1 MPPITPALVLTVI
14 FGVYALVNLALGAIV
29 RGHRISLWLAA
40 LLAACAAGAAW
51 VDGFWPMVVL
61 ALLALTA
68 TFAAVP
74 ALDMSWRMRAALNF
88 AVVTLGFLALWPTF
102 NGMSSGRFP
111 CPQYIKDHVA
121 FRLVAGLDLRGGL
134 RLVYTVDVEEAVKD
148 KRDHYYEDMRNE
160 LTRVFG
166 LHKGDERPTEDTY
179 KKLREKVDLEAPRH
193 PAELIRMTLKPGVD
207 PSKID
212 ERFLEHFRSEL
223 SYTRSQDG
231 HSWEFRIRSSV
242 ESSIR
247 DRAVGQ
253 AREIINRRIDELG
266 LREAAVSTRDEDI
279 IVEVPGEDEK
289 SFATIRDIISQTA
302 RLEFKLLDDDSDFM
316 KQVQENASNHP
327 ETLPEGLEFDRE
339 AVSVG
344 VDKSGD
350 VKKAVVTYAFMKK
363 GDKETS
369 QQTLQRLK
377 EWTATLPVP
386 PDRELGYELV
396 RTPQDT
402 VSLKEV
408 ERGWRTYL
416 LKSRAEVTG
425 DQVRDAAASP
435 DQGQGTLGGWHV
447 NLTFT
452 EQGGRIFEQITADN
466 IKRRF
471 AIILDGRIES
481 APVIQTRIPGGHAQI
496 TMGSS
501 DPEQQ
506 LQSARQLELV
516 LRSGALPAPISPS
529 NEQRIGPSLGRDS
542 IELGVQGA
550 LGGSV
555 LVLLFMVVYYNRAGL
570 IADVAVIMN
579 LFLQLAILASFGA
592 SMTLPGIAGLALT
605 IGMSVDVNVLIN
617 ERIREELDLGKSPRA
632 AVEIGYKR
640 AFSAIFDG
648 HITSV
653 IAGVVLSQY
662 GTGPIKGFAAA
673 LLVGVVCSLFTG
685 VAMTRVMF
693 DLWVRF
699 LGRQGKLALG

>member
-1 MPPITPALVLTVI
+1 MPPITPALVITAI
-14 FGVYALVNLALGAIV
+14 FGLYSLVCLALGFAI
-29 RGHRISLWLAA
+29 RGHRVALWLAA
-40 LLAACAAGAAW
+40 VLAASAAGAAW
-51 VDGFWPMVVL
+51 VNAFWPMVIL
-61 ALLALTA
+61 ALLAFTSTL
-68 TFAAVP
+68 AAVP
-74 ALDMSWRMRAALNF
+74 IVDLNWRMRASLN
-88 AVVTLGFLALWPTF
+88 ASVVTLGFLALWPTF
-102 NGMSSGRFP
+102 NGMSGGRFP
-111 CPQYIKDHVA
+111 CPAYIKEHVT
-121 FRLVAGLDLRGGL
+121 FRLVAGLDLRGGM

-148 KRDHYYEDMRNE
+148 KRDHYYEDMRTE

-166 LHKGDERPTEDTY
+166 LHQGEERPTEETY
-179 KKLREKVDLEAPRH
+179 LKLRDKVELEAPRR
-193 PAELIRMTLKPGVD
+193 PAELIRMKLKPGVD

-212 ERFLEHFRSEL
+212 ERFLEHFRPEL

-231 HSWEFRIRSSV
+231 HDWEFRIRSSV
-242 ESSIR
+242 ESGIR

-289 SFATIRDIISQTA
+289 SFANIRDIISQTA

-316 KQVQENASNHP
+316 KTVSEKASP
-327 ETLPEGLEFDRE
+327 ESLPEGLEFTRE
-339 AVSVG
+339 QAPVG
-344 VDKSGD
+344 LDKGGD
-350 VKKAVVTYAFMKK
+350 IKHNLVTYAFLKK
-363 GDKETS
+363 ADKEPI
-369 QQTLQRLK
+369 QHTLQRLK
-377 EWTATLPVP
+377 EWATTLPVP
-386 PDRELGYELV
+386 PDREIGYELV
-396 RTPQDT
+396 RRTVDQ
-402 VSLKEV
+402 VSLKE
-408 ERGWRTYL
+408 EDAGYRTYL

-425 DQVRDAAASP
+425 DQVRDAAAQP

-447 NLTFT
+447 ALTFT
-452 EQGGRIFEQITADN
+452 EQGGRIFERITADN

-496 TMGSS
+496 TMGSN
-501 DPEQQ
+501 DPEAQ

-542 IELGVQGA
+542 IDLAAQGA
-550 LGGSV
+550 LGGSALV
-555 LVLLFMVVYYNRAGL
+555 LVFMVFYYSRAGI
-570 IADVAVIMN
+570 IADIAVIMN

-617 ERIREELDLGKSPRA
+617 ERIREEIDLGKSPRA

-699 LGRQGKLALG
+699 LGRQGRLALG